1 MHVPKSSL
9 SVTSLMKNSKTK
21 TTTPTQECP
30 SNKKRDGL
38 AGEDKIGVHRIQMD
52 TNMAQHG
59 KDLLNTMEW
68 SQNEKLT
75 LEQLAASREVKTPE
89 GRQCLL
95 PRATHSTCL
104 YQTPVDPYRISSRA
118 CIIGTPAMPGPLL

>member
-21 TTTPTQECP
+21 TTAPTQECP
-30 SNKKRDGL
+30 SNKRDGL

-59 KDLLNTMEW
+59 KDLENTMEW

-75 LEQLAASREVKTPE
+75 LEPEQLAASQEVKTPE

-104 YQTPVDPYRISSRA
+104 SR
-118 CIIGTPAMPGPLL
+118 LL